1 MRTQSGR
8 PSPVFASTTALRAFG
23 LLWLVPAMAVIA
35 STASAEPMFL
45 AKQYTR
51 CTACHYSP
59 TGGGLL
65 TPYGRLLSH
74 RELSTTGATATAPVA
89 GAEDDP
95 HGEQAFL
102 FGALGDALGPV
113 HLGLELRPSHLRV
126 GFPGGHDDMNLLMNM
141 DLIGAVQKNGWTA
154 YATAGREPSNSAV
167 RDGRTLTDP
176 AFISYEHWV
185 SYQRDDGFGVR
196 FGRFMPAY
204 GVRFSDHTAFTR
216 IYLDFD
222 RNDQVY
228 GVEVSDTMGP
238 SLVQVTLSPGKA
250 EAILHD
256 RAHRGFSLTGRWQ
269 LDVTPRAAFVG
280 SAMYRDSTDLDPKSG
295 AVGGAFGF
303 APTSRVSVWT
313 EVDANLQ
320 TQERGGHSWVAVN
333 ETSFE
338 AYRGLW
344 LKFSPQLRT
353 SGGVPGFSELRRLL
367 FEADLLPRTHWNVG
381 VSYYHDHNHTF
392 EVNTSTLLAQLHM
405 YL

>member
-1 MRTQSGR
+1 
-8 PSPVFASTTALRAFG
+8 
-23 LLWLVPAMAVIA
+23 
-35 STASAEPMFL
+35 MFL

-74 RELSTTGATATAPVA
+74 RELSTTGGSAVASAA

-102 FGALGDALGPV
+102 YGALGDALGPL
-113 HLGLELRPSHLRV
+113 HLGLEIRPSHLRI
-126 GFPGGHDDMNLLMNM
+126 GFPGGHQDLNLLMNL

-154 YATAGREPSNSAV
+154 YATAGREPPNSAV
-167 RDGRTLTDP
+167 RDGRTQPDA

-185 SYQRDDGFGVR
+185 GYESDGGFGMRV
-196 FGRFMPAY
+196 GRFMPAY
-204 GVRFSDHTAFTR
+204 GVRFSDHTAYSR

-228 GVEVSDTMGP
+228 GLEVSDTMGP
-238 SLVQVTLSPGKA
+238 SLLQVTFSPGKA
-250 EAILHD
+250 EAMLHD
-256 RAHRGFSLTGRWQ
+256 QSHRGFSVAGRWQ
-269 LDVTPRAAFVG
+269 VDVTPRAALVG
-280 SAMYRDSTDLDPKSG
+280 SAIYRHSTDLDPQAG

-303 APTSRVSVWT
+303 APTPRISVWT

-320 TQERGGHSWVAVN
+320 TPERGGHSWVAVN
-333 ETSFE
+333 ETAVE

-353 SGGVPGFSELRRLL
+353 SGGQPGFSELRRLV
-367 FEADLLPRTHWNVG
+367 FEADFLPRTHWNVG

-392 EVNTSTLLAQLHM
+392 EVNTSTLLTQLHL